1 MLGRVI
7 PHREWR
13 IVLAILSGMKVK
25 EKKRMAFGD
34 LILAAYQVW
43 GAGLAE
49 KMVQLAFS
57 KRLVA
62 FRQPP
67 RFSISAANG
76 RFV

>member
-1 MLGRVI
+1 
-7 PHREWR
+7 
-13 IVLAILSGMKVK
+13 
-25 EKKRMAFGD
+25 MAFGD

-67 RFSISAANG
+67 CFSISAANG